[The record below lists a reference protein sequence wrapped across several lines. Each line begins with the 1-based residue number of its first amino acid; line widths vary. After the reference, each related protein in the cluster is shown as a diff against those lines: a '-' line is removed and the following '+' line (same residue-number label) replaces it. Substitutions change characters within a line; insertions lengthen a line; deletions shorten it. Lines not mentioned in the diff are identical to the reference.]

1 MTAVAPTVTGMSG
14 NASIGFS
21 QIGGWLTIRG
31 GARRHPHRATG
42 GGYRAGEGGGKLGL
56 FLHCQDTALI
66 EDNLDLV
73 VPIMPS
79 ACESCSFA
87 TTARIWSATAPA
99 SAPMRGSA
107 TSAPTLLKRLN
118 RLPMAV
124 DCAHTGLEIT
134 YDVIEARARR
144 WSSPMP
150 MCGRCTC
157 VCVCVCVCVHA

>member
-31 GARRHPHRATG
+31 GARQHPHRATG

-73 VPIMPS
+73 DAYHAVGLRVVQLCYNRKNLVGDGAS
-79 ACESCSFA
+79 ERTDAGLSDFGANFA
-87 TTARIWSATAPA
+87 QAPE
-99 SAPMRGSA
+99 P
-107 TSAPTLLKRLN
+107 L
-118 RLPMAV
+118 
-124 DCAHTGLEIT
+124 AHGGGLRP
-134 YDVIEARARR
+134 YRPGD
-144 WSSPMP
+144 
-150 MCGRCTC
+150 
-157 VCVCVCVCVHA
+157 HL